1 MNSLH
6 PFISSQM
13 RWSAFVWLLHP
24 GFGWPTGG
32 SSLSWRAPP
41 GPQTVAGAVCC
52 AVGRCC
58 WLRGSWSIWC
68 PEVCL
73 WQLHTV
79 LLSPTENKGQV
90 STKEHFVWPFSIL
103 SLCLIPVF
111 FFPIFIFILQLFIH
125 TVSLISFLL
134 LFICPFV
141 LFFVNTFMPYLS
153 CFISVSFHCRQCL
166 SVSWLRV
173 CSFSL
178 QLCLTL
184 SFYSIFSLCVSM
196 LISMVFKRCLLSDC
210 FKAKD

>member
-6 PFISSQM
+6 PFMSSQM

-134 LFICPFV
+134 LFIC
-141 LFFVNTFMPYLS
+141 LL
-153 CFISVSFHCRQCL
+153 L
-166 SVSWLRV
+166 
-173 CSFSL
+173 SFSL
-178 QLCLTL
+178 LTHLCLTYPVLFLFLFIADSVCL
-184 SFYSIFSLCVSM
+184 SHGSVCAPFLFSSVSLCLFIAFFHCV
-196 LISMVFKRCLLSDC
+196 CPC
-210 FKAKD
+210 